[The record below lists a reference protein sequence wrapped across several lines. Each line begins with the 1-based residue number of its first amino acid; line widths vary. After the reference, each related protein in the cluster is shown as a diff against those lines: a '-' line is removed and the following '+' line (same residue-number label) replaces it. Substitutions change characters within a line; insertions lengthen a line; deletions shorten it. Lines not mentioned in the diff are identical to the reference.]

1 MNFYLIGTN
10 KLLTN
15 KKTIRYKYGS
25 HYKKYLLV
33 GIISW
38 AKHSRTIILLLKPTF
53 SLVDISRLQVVRF
66 KCSLIIPLTY
76 LLFYAGFDRKTLKQL
91 PLWY

>member
-1 MNFYLIGTN
+1 MGQT
-10 KLLTN
+10 LTYN
-15 KKTIRYKYGS
+15 YTAIQTY
-25 HYKKYLLV
+25 
-33 GIISW
+33 
-38 AKHSRTIILLLKPTF
+38 IL

>member
-1 MNFYLIGTN
+1 MGQT
-10 KLLTN
+10 LTYN
-15 KKTIRYKYGS
+15 PTAIQTY
-25 HYKKYLLV
+25 
-33 GIISW
+33 
-38 AKHSRTIILLLKPTF
+38 IL

-76 LLFYAGFDRKTLKQL
+76 LLIYAGFDRKSLKQL